1 MTTPICSICGNED
14 MFYIPCPDDKPEC
27 LVMHTRCPNG
37 PEDSPYHKLFREL
50 VAVRKIVFRYKHD
63 NAALR
68 EQLEEA
74 RLKDEGDP
82 K

>member
-1 MTTPICSICGNED
+1 MTTPNCPICGEEMNWLYYEPGI
-14 MFYIPCPDDKPEC
+14 YE
-27 LVMHTRCPNG
+27 CPNG
-37 PEDSPYHKLFREL
+37 PDDSPYHKLFLEL